1 VTDTQEN
8 GRPLGQA
15 PGGPG
20 PCFANAYAITYRLLG
35 ERDQARATAEAVA
48 AAYPAAEDL
57 PPAEWL
63 PDLATDAV
71 TASLLAADAPL
82 HVVTDPRPV
91 PVADAEE
98 AQPDE
103 TEPDETEPEE
113 AQPDE
118 TEPDETEP
126 DETEPEEAQ
135 PDEAD
140 ADGAAEPE
148 PDATDAEEA
157 RPEST
162 EPEPQVPEPGGPE
175 PGGAPANGPEPEH
188 PGRPGDA
195 GDRPAPVP
203 DADRSA
209 HGTPI
214 DDAAVRPPPSAEDLS
229 MEPVEDPS
237 VAEQRRFLRRRLAT
251 LDGRSR
257 AAAALRHLAGYDAA
271 RVATF
276 MATDA
281 ATVEALAAPLTPPP
295 GASWRDLGDPVVR
308 GVAPAVKRRRR
319 HRRLPWRSLLAVLVV
334 LALVVLASRMTGP
347 RPSLGRLDPGAG
359 DRSFGP
365 EVAPIA
371 SSGCVV
377 AQETPPQPGVSAESI
392 ETPGGSTAY
401 RVRTPEDPTAPAP
414 LLVLLPGYGQS
425 AQQFA
430 DLAQVESTVGDALV
444 STLEPPAPA
453 LEWNAGGETAGG
465 DDRAATIAVTE
476 EMIVSRCVDLA
487 RVHVIGF
494 GPGGQ
499 LAGAVACAAPEVFAS
514 ATMVGGAQ
522 MAERCPLRPDVSALL
537 TANIDDPVIRPTGGY
552 GPAADEQPGT
562 GSFERP
568 AAQPMDEVAQRWASA
583 VGAGE
588 EATRAEADDTL
599 VRSWTGDNGVE
610 VLSVLHPAGGHT
622 WGLGDTVV
630 LVDFLDR
637 SARSG

>member
-1 VTDTQEN
+1 
-8 GRPLGQA
+8 
-15 PGGPG
+15 
-20 PCFANAYAITYRLLG
+20 
-35 ERDQARATAEAVA
+35 
-48 AAYPAAEDL
+48 
-57 PPAEWL
+57 
-63 PDLATDAV
+63 
-71 TASLLAADAPL
+71 
-82 HVVTDPRPV
+82 
-91 PVADAEE
+91 
-98 AQPDE
+98 
-103 TEPDETEPEE
+103 
-113 AQPDE
+113 
-118 TEPDETEP
+118 
-126 DETEPEEAQ
+126 
-135 PDEAD
+135 
-140 ADGAAEPE
+140 
-148 PDATDAEEA
+148 
-157 RPEST
+157 
-162 EPEPQVPEPGGPE
+162 
-175 PGGAPANGPEPEH
+175 
-188 PGRPGDA
+188 
-195 GDRPAPVP
+195 
-203 DADRSA
+203 
-209 HGTPI
+209 
-214 DDAAVRPPPSAEDLS
+214 
-229 MEPVEDPS
+229 
-237 VAEQRRFLRRRLAT
+237 
-251 LDGRSR
+251 
-257 AAAALRHLAGYDAA
+257 
-271 RVATF
+271 
-276 MATDA
+276 
-281 ATVEALAAPLTPPP
+281 
-295 GASWRDLGDPVVR
+295 
-308 GVAPAVKRRRR
+308 
-319 HRRLPWRSLLAVLVV
+319 VV

-365 EVAPIA
+365 DVEPIA

-377 AQETPPQPGVSAESI
+377 AQETPPRPGVSAESI
-392 ETPGGSTAY
+392 ETPGGPTAY
-401 RVRTPEDPTAPAP
+401 RVRTPEDPTVPAP

-430 DLAQVESTVGDALV
+430 DLVQVESTVGDALV

-453 LEWNAGGETAGG
+453 LEWNAGGDPAGG

-568 AAQPMDEVAQRWASA
+568 AAEPMDEVAQRWASA

-622 WGLGDTVV
+622 WGLGDTVA